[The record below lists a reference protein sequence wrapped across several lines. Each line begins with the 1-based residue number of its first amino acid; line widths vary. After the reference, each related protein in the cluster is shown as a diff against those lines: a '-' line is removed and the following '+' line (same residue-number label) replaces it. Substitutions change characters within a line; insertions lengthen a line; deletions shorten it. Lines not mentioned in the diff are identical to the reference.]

1 MTRLIYNLF
10 IWMTAPAWMT
20 YLLIRFL
27 DPTRRERWQERF
39 GFVPVPPPQG
49 KPRIWIHCVSVGETL
64 AAQPVV
70 KLLRQELP
78 DYEIV
83 FSTTTPTGQQTA
95 QSSLRDYVDYF
106 IYFPLD
112 LPFAVRRVLGRV
124 QPRVLI
130 LFETELW
137 LNLLWAQKCRGGRV
151 LILNG
156 RISDR
161 TAQRAPKSRPIYTYM
176 LRCVDFI
183 CAQSPTDA
191 ARFIALGASPSRV
204 EVCGNTKF
212 DQALGALDRS
222 ADEWQRELSL
232 PEGAPV
238 IVVGSTRAPEEEQLI
253 ADAYQR
259 VLRSLPE
266 TCLVLAPR
274 HLERVAEV
282 ERLLQSRG
290 WRTYRRSQLPLTD
303 GQHAQVVILDTFG
316 ELASLYSTADV
327 TIVGGAFAPLG
338 GQNLFQPLAHG
349 KPVFFGPHTHNFR
362 DIAHLAKASG
372 VGFEVRTA
380 EQLAEGMLRLLHDP
394 KQREQIAQQAGE
406 LIKKHQGAAQRC
418 VEHVKRWLQAR

>member
-1 MTRLIYNLF
+1 MTRLAYNLF
-10 IWMTAPAWMT
+10 LLVTAPLWLVYVAARMLGGSW
-20 YLLIRFL
+20 R
-27 DPTRRERWQERF
+27 DRWQERF
-39 GFVPVPPPQG
+39 GFVPVPPPAD
-49 KPRIWIHCVSVGETL
+49 KPRIWVHCVSVGETL

-70 KLLRQELP
+70 KLLRQTLT

-95 QSSLRDYVDYF
+95 QSSLRDFVDYF

-112 LPFAVRRVLGRV
+112 LPFAVRRVLRRV
-124 QPRVLI
+124 QPRMLI

-137 LNLLWAQKCRGGRV
+137 LNLLTEQKRRGGRV
-151 LILNG
+151 LVLNG

-161 TAQRAPKSRPIYTYM
+161 TAQRAPKSRPIYHHM

-212 DQALGALDRS
+212 DQALDALGRS
-222 ADEWQRELSL
+222 ADEWRRELSL

-253 ADAYQR
+253 ADAYQQ

-274 HLERVAEV
+274 HLERVDEV
-282 ERLLQSRG
+282 ERLLQARS
-290 WRTYRRSQLPLTD
+290 WRTHRRSQLPLPS
-303 GQHAQVVILDTFG
+303 GQHARVVILDTFG
-316 ELASLYSTADV
+316 ELASLYSVADV

-362 DIAHLAKASG
+362 DIAQLAKAAG
-372 VGFEVRTA
+372 VGFEVQTA
-380 EQLAEGMLRLLHDP
+380 AELAEGVLRLLHDP
-394 KQREQIAQQAGE
+394 KLREQIAQQASE
-406 LIKKHQGAAQRC
+406 LIKKHQGASQRC
-418 VEHVKRWLQAR
+418 VEQVQRWLEGR